1 MTERHAIMPY
11 NGIKRLLP
19 PSLGRQDGKEEDEE
33 KRHFYILSLPAGSI
47 LAPLCLSLLGEDLAE
62 RREATLLQF
71 PPPLLFTYYLF
82 FVIYL
87 LPVLLRHC
95 VPSFYVDFSFKLKKT
110 DDKEWMLQHF

>member
-11 NGIKRLLP
+11 KEIKRLLP

-33 KRHFYILSLPAGSI
+33 ERHFYILSLPADSI
-47 LAPLCLSLLGEDLAE
+47 LAPLRLSLLGDNLAE
-62 RREATLLQF
+62 RREAALLQF
-71 PPPLLFTYYLF
+71 PPPLLFMYYLF

-95 VPSFYVDFSFKLKKT
+95 VPSFYVGFSFK
-110 DDKEWMLQHF
+110 